1 MGDCRKPL
9 NQLKAL
15 WPISR
20 PDEMAL
26 AGWDRPVGSPY
37 HVRFVETGLASSL
50 KRRARIVACLAGL
63 RWHTV
68 PAMRVTFHKLTEER
82 LTTWEAVRGERT
94 LVPGTSMALGRGGL
108 PHDLVQ
114 MIVEGSVGIE
124 HGFWGSVA
132 AGATFESTGR
142 KGRGQGDR

>member
-1 MGDCRKPL
+1 
-9 NQLKAL
+9 
-15 WPISR
+15 
-20 PDEMAL
+20 MAL

-50 KRRARIVACLAGL
+50 GRRARIVACLAGL

-82 LTTWEAVRGERT
+82 LTTLGGGPRRAD
-94 LVPGTSMALGRGGL
+94 PGSWDVDGPGRGGL